1 MQRIR
6 LGLRLAKTSWHVLR
20 TEKSLV
26 AFPVLAALF
35 GILYTILIVGPIGL
49 GGWYL
54 FGENEI
60 LGLVLLFL
68 MLLGASIGT
77 TFFGVAAAANA
88 SAVFDGRDPKLGDG
102 IAVARS
108 RFGVIVQWAVVS
120 ATVGLIIQ
128 IIAERTGGIGG
139 ALIQGIG
146 GFAWSV
152 ASFFVLPILALEGL
166 GPFAVLKR
174 SAGVIKERWGESL
187 VGTIGINLVTGL
199 VAFVGILVTSLGVVL
214 ALSSQWVAAVPLI
227 IIGVIVIVIA
237 ATVGSVLQAIFT
249 VAVYRYAT
257 EGQALG
263 GFAAE
268 DLDRAFRA
276 KRGRTSAA

>member
-26 AFPVLAALF
+26 AFPLLAALF

-49 GGWYL
+49 GGWFL

-68 MLLGASIGT
+68 MLLGVSVAT

-88 SAVFDGRDPKLGDG
+88 SSVFDGRDPKLGDG

-128 IIAERTGGIGG
+128 IIADRTGGLGEV
-139 ALIQGIG
+139 LIRGIG
-146 GFAWSV
+146 GLAWSI

-174 SAGVIKERWGESL
+174 SAGVIRERWGESL
-187 VGTIGINLVTGL
+187 SGTIGINLVTGL
-199 VAFVGILVTSLGVVL
+199 VAFSGIIIGGLGVFA
-214 ALSSQWVAAVPLI
+214 ALSGLWVLGVPLI
-227 IIGVIVIVIA
+227 LAGVLVLIIA

-249 VAVYRYAT
+249 VAVFRYAT

-263 GFAAE
+263 GFSAE
-268 DLDRAFRA
+268 DLDRAFRR
-276 KRGRTSAA
+276 KGR